1 MRWPAY
7 RHVFFDCDS
16 TLTAVEGI
24 DVLAQV
30 AGKGSRVET
39 LTRAAMEGRRELD
52 EVYGKRLRMVR
63 PTRKQI
69 AAVRQVYKQNETP
82 DARAVI
88 AALQVLDHEVYI
100 VSGGLAEPVIEFG
113 IYLGVP
119 RSHIRA
125 VEVQYN
131 ELSGAWWLDFG
142 DLPNQEKRY
151 LDFSSGALT
160 ASDGKGKCVREL
172 LGDQPGRS
180 LLVGDGLSD
189 LVAGRSV
196 DLFVGYGG
204 VVGRQRVLEEAAC
217 TLHTRSLAPVLALAA
232 GPALLPTL
240 AGTAH
245 EDVANRSLALI
256 SKGAL
261 TFQNERLREKFEQA
275 YQAIHTRPD

>member
-16 TLTAVEGI
+16 TLTTVEGI

-30 AGKGSRVET
+30 TGKQWRVET
-39 LTRAAMEGRRELD
+39 LTRAAMEGRRELGD
-52 EVYGKRLRMVR
+52 VYGKRLRMVK

-69 AAVRQVYKQNETP
+69 AAVRQIYKQNVTA

-88 AALQVLDHEVYI
+88 TTLQALDHKVYI

-113 IYLGVP
+113 IFLGVP
-119 RSHIRA
+119 RSRVRA

-131 ELSGAWWLDFG
+131 ELSGVWWRDSGHF
-142 DLPNQEKRY
+142 PNQEKRY

-160 ASDGKGKCVREL
+160 ASDGKGQCVREL

-189 LVAGRSV
+189 LIAGRSV

-204 VVGRQRVLEEAAC
+204 VVRRQRVLEEAGCA
-217 TLHTRSLAPVLALAA
+217 LHTRSLAPVLALAA
-232 GPALLPTL
+232 GPALLTSL

-245 EDVANRSLALI
+245 EEVANRSLDLI
-256 SKGAL
+256 SKGAF
-261 TFQNERLREKFEQA
+261 TFQNERLREKFKQA
-275 YQAIHTRPD
+275 CEAIHTRPD